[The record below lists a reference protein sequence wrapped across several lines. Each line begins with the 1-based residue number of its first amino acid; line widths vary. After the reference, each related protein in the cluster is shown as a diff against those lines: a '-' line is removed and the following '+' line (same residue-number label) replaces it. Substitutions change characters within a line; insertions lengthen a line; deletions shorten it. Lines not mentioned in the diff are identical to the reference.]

1 VRAIPLAAERRQ
13 GILATTVLTL
23 RCTHDIRHRL
33 GLGTAMPE
41 PAPSTTVLGAW
52 YLHLIRLGPNQIVMA
67 ISERSL
73 LTVLLPARDLRRTL
87 AHNLRRSIRDLLV
100 ALDIPLD
107 AVHGEITS
115 MNRVVYANA
124 VDRRL
129 LGSINEIAYQL
140 DAYEGNT
147 SNPLELALRLCET
160 PISSVG
166 SRSSYGIPRNI
177 ARELLTLPY
186 SGPILHH

>member
-1 VRAIPLAAERRQ
+1 
-13 GILATTVLTL
+13 
-23 RCTHDIRHRL
+23 
-33 GLGTAMPE
+33 M
-41 PAPSTTVLGAW
+41 
-52 YLHLIRLGPNQIVMA
+52 
-67 ISERSL
+67 
-73 LTVLLPARDLRRTL
+73 LLPARDLRRTL

-124 VDRRL
+124 VDRRV

-166 SRSSYGIPRNI
+166 SRSPYGIPRNI

>member
-1 VRAIPLAAERRQ
+1 MRAIPLAAERRQ

-52 YLHLIRLGPNQIVMA
+52 YLHLIRLGPNQKVMA

-124 VDRRL
+124 VDRRV

-166 SRSSYGIPRNI
+166 SPRNI